1 MDHTVKLTNPALIK
15 VVTDTESVCRKT
27 MGTLVA
33 VLKDTLVRT
42 AKLSI
47 TVLVS
52 FVAIMGRVL
61 VELMTIHA
69 IAMMRFWARTVKQL
83 IIVMIGTVLIMEHV
97 TTPIIHTAVPVI
109 RDILGQIVNTRIVR
123 IMDVRM
129 AQHVSM
135 EILIIRVNAL
145 IVFLVIIVKP
155 VIIVTI
161 KTATTMASVRM
172 EKLIILVNVNRDTE
186 E

>member
-33 VLKDTLVRT
+33 VLQDILVRI
-42 AKLSI
+42 AKLPI

-69 IAMMRFWARTVKQL
+69 IAMKLFGARTVKQV

-97 TTPIIHTAVPVI
+97 TTPIIHTAVHVI
-109 RDILGQIVNTRIVR
+109 RDILGHTVNKRIVR

-129 AQHVSM
+129 VQHVSM

-145 IVFLVIIVKP
+145 TVFLVIIVKP

-161 KTATTMASVRM
+161 KTATTMASVRI
-172 EKLIILVNVNRDTE
+172 EKMIILVNINRDTE